1 MAIRL
6 STGLRNKMMGM
17 EALVSTIVSGNDN
30 TVELNITGGGADDT
44 ITRNAGSFVTDG
56 FVAGDIL
63 KAYGCTTG
71 ANNGAITGLRPKTI
85 AALTI
90 TLDGAV
96 LSADEALP
104 VTGVIC
110 AANGGALKD
119 VMRNGILCIYSGSQP
134 ALADT
139 AKSGTLLV
147 AITESSGAF
156 ACGAEA
162 NGIEFGDETD
172 GYIEKCTGE
181 VWSGVAAAT
190 GTAGYFRFY
199 ANATDYPA
207 GALSTTLPRID
218 GSISTSGA
226 DLNMAS
232 TSIVNGSTYTI
243 DSFKLTLPY
252 QYGA

>member
-1 MAIRL
+1 MTIRL

-17 EALVSTIVSGNDN
+17 EALVTGLWIGNTIV
-30 TVELNITGGGADDT
+30 TT
-44 ITRNAGSFVTDG
+44 ITDNGASPDSIVAASGSFITAG

-63 KAYGCTTG
+63 KMSGATTVG
-71 ANNGAITGLRPKTI
+71 NDTNFTGVRVASV
-85 AALTI
+85 AALTL
-90 TLDGAV
+90 TVETGTVDTGEVFDANTV
-96 LSADEALP
+96 LAS
-104 VTGVIC
+104 
-110 AANGGALKD
+110 ANGGCMKD

-147 AITESSGAF
+147 TITVGSGAF
-156 ACGAEA
+156 VAGTETY
-162 NGIEFGDETD
+162 GLEFGDEAS
-172 GYIEKCTGE
+172 GYLEKCADE
-181 VWSGVAAAT
+181 VWSGVAVAT

-199 ANATDYPA
+199 ANATDA

-232 TSIVNGSTYTI
+232 TSIVSGSTYTI